1 MIFFLES
8 DANKDRLIS
17 YDEFLTETKKDEF
30 DEDPGWETMDMQV
43 NIVLLFSSTLDQD
56 KAQRPKIADNYMKF
70 FTCRMEM
77 TKKYFPM
84 RNSEHIKPNVIEKS
98 RECLTRGKFPQDTL
112 TMAMSHL
119 VPNNI
124 RCPCLPIWAGYRVR
138 SRANLLMYLIKDILN
153 NQVHDI

>member
-1 MIFFLES
+1 
-8 DANKDRLIS
+8 
-17 YDEFLTETKKDEF
+17 
-30 DEDPGWETMDMQV
+30 
-43 NIVLLFSSTLDQD
+43 
-56 KAQRPKIADNYMKF
+56 
-70 FTCRMEM
+70 M

-98 RECLTRGKFPQDTL
+98 RECLTKAKFPRGIL